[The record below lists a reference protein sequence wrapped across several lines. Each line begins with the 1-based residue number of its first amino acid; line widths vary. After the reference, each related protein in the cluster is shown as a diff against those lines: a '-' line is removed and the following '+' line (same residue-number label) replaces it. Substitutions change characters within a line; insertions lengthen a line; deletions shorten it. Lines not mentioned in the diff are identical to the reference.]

1 MFGYHHIEK
10 TMDEHIREIADLALS
25 PQTLIFLD
33 TNILAYLY
41 KLHEAARQEFFA
53 WSDVIVLGERLAIPA
68 WAASEYLSR
77 VTGKNLESYTP
88 KSKEPAQIRK
98 ALDNLHQTAALFVD
112 DSILRRTS
120 FQGDRLTYING
131 FRAAIEE
138 LEKHLGVFKHQ
149 FDAGTIHQ
157 QIKDHLSTCILDS
170 DLSLLCS
177 RAAHEGG
184 ARFEHRMPPGF
195 KDGNKE
201 ENPFG
206 DLIIW
211 YEILEK
217 SSVASAQFPKVLFV
231 TNDEKSDWVYAPK
244 MRSQIVRDVRKSVG
258 NSAPEIKIID
268 PRLVSEFKRN
278 TGHPDITICTL
289 ATLVEGLSRSNGT
302 EFSQLAAAIQVNT
315 QESLID
321 ATIVAEL
328 DSKETPVIEE
338 ETQIPEEVA
347 QAPEPVPESE
357 IVTAEEPVRVEV
369 ELRLQYSQEA
379 LADASYQVD
388 APSNINLII
397 DDLKSHNWYT
407 QNPAIQKIFTIR
419 DEQFPPSSW
428 FVLGRNIYQA
438 ACGNSQKAM
447 EFLNNLE
454 SRLALFPED
463 TARHMLAGML
473 FEIYFDSNG
482 QFREALKFGY
492 AEKPLSL
499 VARPQFSDV
508 VAFIL
513 SRLEPYETR
522 LKFLPGDIARKNLR
536 IMSTPVERAAE
547 EAEEVNKLDS
557 ITLDGVEL
565 MQDVAEQPEVGLWG
579 HLVYTRTLYVNRI
592 RERVS
597 EELGIPKWALDVEAI
612 PPVVSDRKLLI
623 PANRTFDPKQIL

>member
-1 MFGYHHIEK
+1 MFGYHQIDK

-25 PQTLIFLD
+25 AQTLIILD

-53 WSDVIVLGERLAIPA
+53 WSDAAILIERLAIPA

-88 KSKEPAQIRK
+88 KSKEPTQIKK
-98 ALDNLHQTAALFVD
+98 ALENLHQTAALFVD
-112 DSILRRTS
+112 DNILNRTS

-157 QIKDHLSTCILDS
+157 QIQDHLSTCILDS
-170 DLSLLCS
+170 DLSSLCTK
-177 RAAHEGG
+177 AAHEGA

-195 KDGNKE
+195 KDGHKD
-201 ENPFG
+201 ENPYG

-217 SSVASAQFPKVLFV
+217 SNAASAQFPKVLFV

-244 MRSQIVRDVRKSVG
+244 MRTQIVRDVRKSVG

-268 PRLVSEFKRN
+268 PRLVSEFKRK

-289 ATLVEGLSRSNGT
+289 ATLIEGLSRSNGT

-315 QESLID
+315 QELLID
-321 ATIVAEL
+321 TTVTSDVENEASVVP
-328 DSKETPVIEE
+328 D
-338 ETQIPEEVA
+338 EEVNIPDA
-347 QAPEPVPESE
+347 DIENE
-357 IVTAEEPVRVEV
+357 IVEPPAMEEV

-379 LADASYQVD
+379 FADALYEVD
-388 APSNINLII
+388 APSTINEII
-397 DDLKSHNWYT
+397 DELKSHNWYT
-407 QNPAIQKIFTIR
+407 QNPAMLKISSIR
-419 DEQFPPSSW
+419 DEAFPPSSW

-447 EFLNNLE
+447 EFMGNLE
-454 SRLALFPED
+454 SRLAHFPEE
-463 TARHMLAGML
+463 TAKHILAGML
-473 FEIYFDSNG
+473 FEIYFDAHG
-482 QFREALKFGY
+482 QFRETLKFGY
-492 AEKPLSL
+492 ADKPLSL
-499 VARPQFSDV
+499 VTKPKYSDV

-513 SRLEPYETR
+513 SKLEPHTGR
-522 LKFLPGDIARKNLR
+522 LKFLPGEIAPKHVV
-536 IMSTPVERAAE
+536 ITSTPVARDEGEDGE
-547 EAEEVNKLDS
+547 EISQLNSV
-557 ITLDGVEL
+557 TLDGVEL
-565 MQDVAEQPEVGLWG
+565 LEEMPEPQGNDMLRYLFHV
-579 HLVYTRTLYVNRI
+579 RTFYINRI
-592 RERVS
+592 RERIS
-597 EELGIPKWALDVEAI
+597 EELAIPKWALEIETA
-612 PPVVSDRKLLI
+612 PPIASDRKLLI
-623 PANRTFDPKQIL
+623 PGNRAFEPKHIL

>member
-1 MFGYHHIEK
+1 MFGYHQIDK

-25 PQTLIFLD
+25 AQTLIILD

-53 WSDVIVLGERLAIPA
+53 WSDAAVLNERLAIPA

-88 KSKEPAQIRK
+88 KSKEPTQIKK
-98 ALDNLHQTAALFVD
+98 ALENLHQTAALFVD
-112 DSILRRTS
+112 DNILHRTS
-120 FQGDRLTYING
+120 FQGDRLAYING

-157 QIKDHLSTCILDS
+157 QIQDHLSSCILDS
-170 DLSLLCS
+170 DLSSLCT
-177 RAAHEGG
+177 RAAHEGA

-195 KDGNKE
+195 KDGNKD
-201 ENPFG
+201 ENPYG

-217 SSVASAQFPKVLFV
+217 SNAASAQFPKVLFV

-268 PRLVSEFKRN
+268 PRLVSEFKRK

-289 ATLVEGLSRSNGT
+289 ATLIEGLSRSNGT

-315 QESLID
+315 QELLVDTTVITEVENEATVAPEEEPHTPEAD
-321 ATIVAEL
+321 AGNEIVADE
-328 DSKETPVIEE
+328 
-338 ETQIPEEVA
+338 
-347 QAPEPVPESE
+347 APAME
-357 IVTAEEPVRVEV
+357 EV

-379 LADASYQVD
+379 LADALYQVD
-388 APSNINLII
+388 APSTINEII
-397 DDLKSHNWYT
+397 DELKSHNWYT
-407 QNPAIQKIFTIR
+407 QNPAMLKISSIR
-419 DEQFPPSSW
+419 DEEFPPSSW

-447 EFLNNLE
+447 EFMGNLE
-454 SRLALFPED
+454 SRLAHFPEE
-463 TARHMLAGML
+463 TAKHMLAGML
-473 FEIYFDSNG
+473 FEIYFDAHG
-482 QFREALKFGY
+482 QIRETLKFGY

-499 VARPQFSDV
+499 VTKQEYSDV
-508 VAFIL
+508 VVFIL
-513 SRLEPYETR
+513 SKLEPHVGR
-522 LKFLPGDIARKNLR
+522 LKFLPGEVARKHVV
-536 IMSTPVERAAE
+536 ITSTPVERAEGEDSE
-547 EAEEVNKLDS
+547 EISELNSV
-557 ITLDGVEL
+557 TLDGVEL
-565 MQDVAEQPEVGLWG
+565 MDDIPEPQGDGLWR
-579 HLVYTRTLYVNRI
+579 HLLHTRTLYINRI
-592 RERVS
+592 RERIS
-597 EELGIPKWALDVEAI
+597 EELAIPKWALEIETA
-612 PPVVSDRKLLI
+612 PPIASDRKLLI
-623 PANRTFDPKQIL
+623 PGNRAFEPKQIL

>member
-10 TMDEHIREIADLALS
+10 TMDEYIREIADLALS
-25 PQTLIFLD
+25 TQTLIILD

-53 WSDVIVLGERLAIPA
+53 WSDAIVLGERLAIPA

-77 VTGKNLESYTP
+77 VTRKNLESYTP
-88 KSKEPAQIRK
+88 KSKEPAQIK
-98 ALDNLHQTAALFVD
+98 KSLDNLHQTAALFVD
-112 DSILRRTS
+112 DDILRKTS

-138 LEKHLGVFKHQ
+138 LEKHLSVFKHQ

-157 QIKDHLSTCILDS
+157 QIQDHLSTCILDS
-170 DLSLLCS
+170 DLSSLCS
-177 RAAHEGG
+177 RAAHEGA

-195 KDGNKE
+195 KDGNKD

-217 SSVASAQFPKVLFV
+217 ASAASTQFPRVLFV

-244 MRSQIVRDVRKSVG
+244 MRSQIVRDARKSVG
-258 NSAPEIKIID
+258 NSAPEIKVID
-268 PRLVSEFKRN
+268 PRLVSEFKRK

-289 ATLVEGLSRSNGT
+289 ATLVEGLSRSNGN

-315 QESLID
+315 QESLTD
-321 ATIVAEL
+321 ATVVAKLER
-328 DSKETPVIEE
+328 DEVTVPEE
-338 ETQIPEEVA
+338 EVQIPEPD
-347 QAPEPVPESE
+347 PEAEDD
-357 IVTAEEPVRVEV
+357 TAEAPPRAEV

-379 LADASYQVD
+379 LADALYQVD

-397 DDLKSHNWYT
+397 DDLRSHNWYT
-407 QNPAIQKIFTIR
+407 QNPAILKIFTVR

-473 FEIYFDSNG
+473 FEIYFDSHG

-508 VAFIL
+508 VEFIL
-513 SRLEPYETR
+513 SKLEPYEAR
-522 LKFLPGDIARKNLR
+522 LRFLPGDIARKILR
-536 IMSTPVERAAE
+536 IISTPVERAAE
-547 EAEEVNKLDS
+547 AEADEVNQLDS

-565 MQDVAEQPEVGLWG
+565 MQDIAEQPKVGMWG
-579 HLVYTRTLYVNRI
+579 HLVYSRTLYVNRI

-597 EELGIPKWALDVEAI
+597 EELGIPKWALDVDTI

-623 PANRTFDPKQIL
+623 PANRNFDPKQIL